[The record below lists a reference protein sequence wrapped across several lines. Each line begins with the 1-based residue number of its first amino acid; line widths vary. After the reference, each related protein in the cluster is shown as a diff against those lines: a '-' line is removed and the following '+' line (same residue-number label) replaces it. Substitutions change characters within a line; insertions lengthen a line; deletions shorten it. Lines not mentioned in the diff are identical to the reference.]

1 MADPITESA
10 RALDLSARLVD
21 STVVVA
27 SPALAAETIIAQVQV
42 PGGLT
47 YAAGV
52 RLSGWAA
59 FTVGTSGTTVRLR
72 IRHATV
78 AGTIVADSGA
88 CNDAAGVVDERNVH
102 GFDAAPGDGQLYV
115 LTMQVANGAAAS
127 TVSAVELAAI
137 AV

>member
-10 RALDLSARLVD
+10 RALDLSSRLVD

-27 SPALAAETIIAQVQV
+27 SPALAAETVIAQVQV

-52 RLSGWAA
+52 RLVGWAA
-59 FTVGTSGTTVRLR
+59 FTVGTSGTTVQLR
-72 IRHATV
+72 IRRGTV
-78 AGTIVADSGA
+78 AGTVVANSGA

-102 GFDAAPGDGQLYV
+102 GFDAGAADGQVYV

-127 TVSAVELAAI
+127 TVSAVELAALAI
-137 AV
+137 